1 MVEVATSLL
10 DVKKEDIIQTIYNLE
25 TAGTNYFH
33 IDVMDGKFVE
43 NNTVEIMREY
53 TEYIKNITTI
63 PIEVHLMVE
72 DIEEY
77 VKSYL
82 ALEPNTI
89 FFHIEACK
97 NQTEVM
103 KTIAFI
109 KENHC
114 KVGLCVSP
122 KTDMNDILEY
132 IPYIHSVL
140 VMTVEPGKGGQKLLP
155 ETIQK
160 IQFLNRHIYENGY
173 EVDIEVDGGVR
184 EENAKT
190 LTDAG
195 ANILVSGNYII
206 RSGNFKEAI
215 AKLKGK

>member
-10 DVKKEDIIQTIYNLE
+10 DVKKEEIIQTIYNLE

-63 PIEVHLMVE
+63 PIEVHLMVKE
-72 DIEEY
+72 IEEY

-82 ALEPNTI
+82 VIEPNII

-103 KTIAFI
+103 KFIAFI

-184 EENAKT
+184 EENAKE

-195 ANILVSGNYII
+195 ANVLVSGNYII
-206 RSGNFKEAI
+206 QAGNFKEAI
-215 AKLKGK
+215 AKLKGR